1 MPSINQS
8 YAGMEAGV
16 YFFKPAHDLQI
27 GTYAPLAEQGYKHYM
42 AKDGKHIYL
51 LFLKVKKWK

>member
-27 GTYAPLAEQGYKHYM
+27 GAYAPLAEQGYKHYV

-51 LFLKVKKWK
+51 LFLKVKK

>member
-16 YFFKPAHDLQI
+16 YFFKPAHDLHI
-27 GTYAPLAEQGYKHYM
+27 IEYLPLIEQGYKRYM
-42 AKDGKHIYL
+42 AKDGKNIYL
-51 LFLKVKKWK
+51 LFLKVKK

>member
-27 GTYAPLAEQGYKHYM
+27 GKYISLVEQGYERHM

-51 LFLKVKKWK
+51 LFLKVKK

>member
-1 MPSINQS
+1 MPNINQS

-27 GTYAPLAEQGYKHYM
+27 GK
-42 AKDGKHIYL
+42 YL
-51 LFLKVKKWK
+51 H

>member
-27 GTYAPLAEQGYKHYM
+27 GAYAPLVEQGYKHYM
-42 AKDGKHIYL
+42 AKDSKHIYL
-51 LFLKVKKWK
+51 LLLKVRK

>member
-16 YFFKPAHDLQI
+16 YFFKPAYDLHIIEYLPLI
-27 GTYAPLAEQGYKHYM
+27 GQGYKRYM

-51 LFLKVKKWK
+51 LFLKVKK